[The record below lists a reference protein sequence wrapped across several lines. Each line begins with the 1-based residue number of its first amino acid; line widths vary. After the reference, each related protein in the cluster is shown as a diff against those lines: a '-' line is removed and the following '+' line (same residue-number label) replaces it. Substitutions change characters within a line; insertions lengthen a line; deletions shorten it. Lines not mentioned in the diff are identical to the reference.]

1 MVRKVFYVEKYWK
14 VIVYYNVD
22 YDFTS
27 TIIKDFKKAGIGLK
41 LQKKAIETMIREE
54 AKAVTVS
61 NIKKHLSIVLLNKH
75 SSYTD
80 CLNSIVHEAEH
91 IKQDMLMA
99 YNIRD
104 VGENPAY
111 TIGFLVSKMYRV

>member
-27 TIIKDFKKAGIGLK
+27 VIIKDFKEADIGLK
-41 LQKKAIETMIREE
+41 LQKEAIETMIKEE

-75 SSYTD
+75 NSYTD
-80 CLNSIVHEAEH
+80 YLNSIVHEAEH
-91 IKQDMLMA
+91 IKQDMLMV

>member
-27 TIIKDFKKAGIGLK
+27 TIIKDFKEAGIGLK
-41 LQKKAIETMIREE
+41 LQKEAIETVIKEE

-61 NIKKHLSIVLLNKH
+61 NIKKHLSIVLFNRH
-75 SSYTD
+75 NSYTD
-80 CLNSIVHEAEH
+80 YLNSIVHEAEH

-104 VGENPAY
+104 VGEDPAY

>member
-27 TIIKDFKKAGIGLK
+27 VIIKDFKKADIELK
-41 LQKKAIETMIREE
+41 LQKEAIETMIKEE

-75 SSYTD
+75 NSYTD
-80 CLNSIVHEAEH
+80 YLNSIVHEAEH

-104 VGENPAY
+104 VGEDPAY